1 MKSKNIGI
9 ILLIIGILYLLI
21 VSWLCSWWYVS
32 DYRELGSKFISSS
45 SWYTSL
51 PFNIIW
57 GFSAPLGSVLVVFGF
72 ALSSQVEKKRILIFS
87 IGSTILLFWL
97 AMWYVSSIT
106 SRLYGIGGGIII
118 ICFLI
123 SVWSWA
129 KKRSTTQAGQRLAA
143 DIRIISYLFF
153 LIAAWGLCGL
163 LGSPLFGL
171 RPEIMIEF
179 KTQQGAYTMG
189 AKVLICLVFGFILV
203 AISEYIEIHS
213 KRNSN

>member
-9 ILLIIGILYLLI
+9 ALLIVGILYLLI

-32 DYRELGSKFISSS
+32 DYRELGSNFISSS
-45 SWYTSL
+45 SWFTSL

-57 GFSAPLGSVLVVFGF
+57 GFSAPLGSVLVILGF
-72 ALSSQVEKKRILIFS
+72 ALSSQVEKKRILFFS
-87 IGSTILLFWL
+87 IGSAILLFWL
-97 AMWYVSSIT
+97 AIWYVSSIT

-118 ICFLI
+118 ICFII

-129 KKRSTTQAGQRLAA
+129 KKRPTIEVGHRLAA
-143 DIRIISYLFF
+143 DLRIISYLFF

-163 LGSPLFGL
+163 LGSPLFAL

-179 KTQQGAYTMG
+179 KTQQGAYSMG
-189 AKVLICLVFGFILV
+189 AKIIICLVLGFILA
-203 AISEYIEIHS
+203 AISEYTEIHS
-213 KRNSN
+213 KKEFQ